1 MNLHDLIS
9 SDQPFIGPCCSH
21 FPIGYKVTYGKTPVL
36 TVRWENIKP
45 LDVLCLQQMDG
56 KIYGLRINTLHD
68 PVQTLSL
75 LDCFQQIIDNDGKYG
90 CSSNSYIYSIFCHA
104 RGIYLEIYSL
114 MPMNIQL
121 LEGDDIG
128 SGGFR
133 IRFESLDD
141 FKDFKNLLAG
151 ILYWPII
158 QKTGWVR

>member
-1 MNLHDLIS
+1 
-9 SDQPFIGPCCSH
+9 
-21 FPIGYKVTYGKTPVL
+21 
-36 TVRWENIKP
+36 
-45 LDVLCLQQMDG
+45 MDG
-56 KIYGLRINTLHD
+56 KIYGLRINSLHD

-75 LDCFQQIIDNDGKYG
+75 LDCFQQIIDNDGKFG
-90 CSSNSYIYSIFCHA
+90 CSSNSYIYNLFCHA
-104 RGIYLEIYSL
+104 RGIYLEVYSL

-121 LEGDDIG
+121 LEGDDIV